1 MGGWGGGWVRD
12 GGVAQ
17 TTSNGL
23 KLNTGVSW
31 QPGVHDKHVESRE
44 VDAGDEAL
52 AVDRHVGV
60 PTQARAT
67 FPPSRDAV
75 RKGVDN
81 IASERG
87 LWFKFSREM
96 RALRG
101 LPPEKEREALR
112 PPTQRRA
119 FPSSPPSAAANP
131 AKEGDASQKTRR

>member
-1 MGGWGGGWVRD
+1 MVGYGMGGWRRRRLM
-12 GGVAQ
+12 A
-17 TTSNGL
+17 SNSIREFSG
-23 KLNTGVSW
+23 SR
-31 QPGVHDKHVESRE
+31 VHDKHVESRE

-75 RKGVDN
+75 WKGVDN

-131 AKEGDASQKTRR
+131 VKEGDASQKTRR

>member
-1 MGGWGGGWVRD
+1 M
-12 GGVAQ
+12 Q

-23 KLNTGVSW
+23 ELSIGVFRHSGA
-31 QPGVHDKHVESRE
+31 QKTPRQ
-44 VDAGDEAL
+44 VDAGVEVMRDGRRL
-52 AVDRHVGV
+52 ARW
-60 PTQARAT
+60 RAHSSSGH
-67 FPPSRDAV
+67 FSPSRDAV

-101 LPPEKEREALR
+101 LPLEKEREALR
-112 PPTQRRA
+112 PPTQRRV

-131 AKEGDASQKTRR
+131 AKEGDGGPKNREMKER